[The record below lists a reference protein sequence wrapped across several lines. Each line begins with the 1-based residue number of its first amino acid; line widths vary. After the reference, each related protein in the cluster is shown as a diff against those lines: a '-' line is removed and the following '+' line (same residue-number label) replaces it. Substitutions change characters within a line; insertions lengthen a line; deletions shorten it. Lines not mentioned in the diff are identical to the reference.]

1 MSLFSRLLVNDDA
14 SVFDK
19 FALFCAAISV
29 ICVLSAHGLDLLARN
44 GDLPVLS
51 FNDNGRNAHDRSDG
65 GGKRPGL
72 DYQPTASIAARG
84 QASNLNPCGPR

>member
-1 MSLFSRLLVNDDA
+1 MPLFSRLLVNDDG

-19 FALFCAAISV
+19 FALFCAALSV
-29 ICVLSAHGLDLLARN
+29 VCVLGAHGLDLLARS

-51 FNDNGRNAHDRSDG
+51 YNDNNRNNGA
-65 GGKRPGL
+65 GKRPAV